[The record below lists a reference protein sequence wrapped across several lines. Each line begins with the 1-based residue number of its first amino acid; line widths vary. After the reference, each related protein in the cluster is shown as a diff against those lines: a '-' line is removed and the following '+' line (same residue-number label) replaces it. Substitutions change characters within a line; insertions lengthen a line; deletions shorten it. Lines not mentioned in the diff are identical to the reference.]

1 MEQTP
6 QIPCIMEIK
15 IFFHENKVD
24 IDNWQMLD
32 LLHE

>member
-1 MEQTP
+1 MEQTH
-6 QIPCIMEIK
+6 QIPCLMEIK

-24 IDNWQMLD
+24 KQMLD

>member
-24 IDNWQMLD
+24 RKMLD